1 MYVYTNSQKGSLISY
16 LSGQRGICI
25 YVGIRRNCR
34 ANYGAT
40 IMPYKHIKTGYAGYA
55 ALYAAGVAN
64 PGAIKLLALEV
75 YH

>member
-1 MYVYTNSQKGSLISY
+1 MYVFTNSHKGSLISY
-16 LSGQRGICI
+16 LSGQRAICI

-40 IMPYKHIKTGYAGYA
+40 IMPYKNIKTGYAGYA